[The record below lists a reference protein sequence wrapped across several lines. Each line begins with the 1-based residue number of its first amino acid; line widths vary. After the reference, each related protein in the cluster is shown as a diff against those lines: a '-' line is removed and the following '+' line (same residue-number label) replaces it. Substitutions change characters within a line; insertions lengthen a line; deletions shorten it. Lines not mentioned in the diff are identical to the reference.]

1 MEVVIEK
8 LDPVDILKTTK
19 LLKNSKAVLATS
31 NVTREVLDHIV
42 NDVALKLVVD
52 GNIEGVWCSKDMED
66 FTSLSYFYISPKM
79 RGTLWV
85 LKLFKFGL
93 ELVDP
98 NKPILVETAD
108 TTGFDKYFE
117 HIEGNTYLFKGL
129 R

>member
-1 MEVVIEK
+1 METVIEK
-8 LDPVDILKTTK
+8 LDSSDILKVTK
-19 LLKNSKAVLATS
+19 LIKNSKALLPH
-31 NVTREVLDHIV
+31 NLTREVIDHIV
-42 NDVALKLVVD
+42 NYTALKLVVN

-93 ELVDP
+93 GLVDP

-117 HIEGNTYLFKGL
+117 HVEGNTYLFKGL

>member
-1 MEVVIEK
+1 
-8 LDPVDILKTTK
+8 
-19 LLKNSKAVLATS
+19 
-31 NVTREVLDHIV
+31 
-42 NDVALKLVVD
+42 
-52 GNIEGVWCSKDMED
+52 MED

-93 ELVDP
+93 ELVDS